1 MTPLEI
7 FGIIGII
14 VLSIIFILIILNVVY
29 YFSELNETI
38 NILKKRIRKLEQEVY
53 SNENSN

>member
-38 NILKKRIRKLEQEVY
+38 NILKKRIRKLEQEIY